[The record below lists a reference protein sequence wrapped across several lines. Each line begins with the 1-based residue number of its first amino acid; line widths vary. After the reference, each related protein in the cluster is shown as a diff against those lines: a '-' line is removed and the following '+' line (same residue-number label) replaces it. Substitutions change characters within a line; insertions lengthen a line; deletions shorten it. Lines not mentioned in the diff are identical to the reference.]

1 MFCRKCGSPIPDD
14 SLFCPK
20 CGTRVDVPS
29 GGPSGFRY
37 AWPPDPAV
45 RQYGLF
51 EFAGWFAVKGRMARK
66 EYWQRELT
74 MFAATIVI
82 GLAWGFAGWNVA
94 ALYLTLIPAYIS
106 NICIH
111 VRRLHDL
118 GVSGWW
124 FLLVMLAGGFTAGL
138 FGSDAAVWL
147 YNIGMLAVFGSVPG
161 THGRNRFG
169 PDPLSGTFEA

>member
-1 MFCRKCGSPIPDD
+1 
-14 SLFCPK
+14 
-20 CGTRVDVPS
+20 
-29 GGPSGFRY
+29 
-37 AWPPDPAV
+37 
-45 RQYGLF
+45 
-51 EFAGWFAVKGRMARK
+51 MARK

-74 MFAATIVI
+74 MFAATFVI